1 MTGRQVNIYL
11 QEETYLTVKRLAG
24 PRQISRYIN
33 EAVEAR
39 LSQEQS
45 QKQVEL
51 QQRLIRGYQ
60 AMAKNK
66 KLKAELAAWD
76 ETLGDSYPNE

>member
-11 QEETYLTVKRLAG
+11 QEETYLAVRRLVG

-39 LSQEQS
+39 LVQEKT
-45 QKQVEL
+45 QKQTEL
-51 QQRLIRGYQ
+51 ERKLIRGYQ

-66 KLKAELAAWD
+66 KLKEELAV
-76 ETLGDSYPNE
+76 

>member
-11 QEETYLTVKRLAG
+11 QEETYLAVRSLVG

-39 LSQEQS
+39 LNQEQK
-45 QKQVEL
+45 QKQTEL
-51 QQRLIRGYQ
+51 QQKLVRGYQ

-66 KLKAELAAWD
+66 KLRAELAIWE
-76 ETLGDSYPNE
+76 ETLGDSYQ

>member
-11 QEETYLTVKRLAG
+11 QEEIYLAVRHLVG
-24 PRQISRYIN
+24 PRKISRYIN
-33 EAVEAR
+33 EAIEAR

-45 QKQVEL
+45 QKQTEL
-51 QQRLIRGYQ
+51 ERKLIRGYQ

-66 KLKAELAAWD
+66 KLKTELAVWE
-76 ETLGDSYPNE
+76 ETLKDGWK

>member
-11 QEETYLTVKRLAG
+11 QEETYQNVKRLAG

-39 LSQEQS
+39 LAQEQS
-45 QKQVEL
+45 QRQAEL
-51 QQRLIRGYQ
+51 QQKLVRGYQ

-66 KLKAELAAWD
+66 KLKGELAV
-76 ETLGDSYPNE
+76 

>member
-11 QEETYLTVKRLAG
+11 QEETYLAVRRLVG

-33 EAVEAR
+33 EAIETR
-39 LSQEQS
+39 LAQEQN
-45 QKQVEL
+45 QKRAEL
-51 QQRLIRGYQ
+51 EKKLIRGYQ

-66 KLKAELAAWD
+66 KLKKELAV
-76 ETLGDSYPNE
+76 

>member
-11 QEETYLTVKRLAG
+11 QEETYLTVKRLVG
-24 PRQISRYIN
+24 PRRISRYIN

-39 LSQEQS
+39 LNQEKK
-45 QKQVEL
+45 QKQTEL
-51 QQRLIRGYQ
+51 QQKLIRGYQ

-66 KLKAELAAWD
+66 KLKRELAI
-76 ETLGDSYPNE
+76 

>member
-11 QEETYLTVKRLAG
+11 QEETYQNVKRLVG

-33 EAVEAR
+33 EAIEAR

-45 QKQVEL
+45 QKRKKLENQ
-51 QQRLIRGYQ
+51 LIRGYQ

-66 KLKAELAAWD
+66 KIKKELAVWE
-76 ETLGDSYPNE
+76 ETLGDSYR

>member
-11 QEETYLTVKRLAG
+11 QEETYLTVKRLVG
-24 PRQISRYIN
+24 PRRISRYIN

-39 LSQEQS
+39 LNQEKK
-45 QKQVEL
+45 QKQTEL
-51 QQRLIRGYQ
+51 QQKLIRGYQ

-66 KLKAELAAWD
+66 KLKRELAIWE
-76 ETLGDSYPNE
+76 ETLKDSYRNE